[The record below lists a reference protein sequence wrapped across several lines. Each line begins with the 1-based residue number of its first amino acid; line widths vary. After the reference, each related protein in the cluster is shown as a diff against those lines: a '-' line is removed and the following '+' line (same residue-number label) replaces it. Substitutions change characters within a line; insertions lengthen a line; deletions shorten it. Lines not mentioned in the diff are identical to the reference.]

1 MHRFG
6 VRDKMC
12 WMPCFR
18 TRNRFTADEEG
29 SNNRGH
35 VDSRG

>member
-18 TRNRFTADEEG
+18 TRDRFTAAEEG

-35 VDSRG
+35 LDSRG